1 MRPLSAS
8 SLKTYRRCPQQWKF
22 KYVDGLEEE
31 DKPFFNLGT
40 AVHAALETFH
50 DGRVAEPATVEEML
64 EAFDEAF
71 DPEAYES
78 PEEAERRR
86 ADGVKM
92 VRDFHARH
100 APDFEPALAIEKFLT
115 FELEGVTFRGYIDR
129 IDKVDDDRIRI
140 VDYKTGGSFDL
151 DRVRTD
157 PQLTLYQIGAEQ
169 KYGMEVSSLA
179 LYHVPSQTPFEVER
193 HPEEQVESVRAAV
206 REAARGIEGERFEP
220 EPGYYCKWCDFQPV
234 CPAFADEY
242 PENWEDEAP
251 EPPAPDADEARELAD
266 RYGELSAE
274 RDTIDDE
281 LSEVEDRLEA
291 FFEATGR
298 RAVAG
303 DRWRVKASR
312 REEWRIDDDEALRE
326 LLEPEGLWERVLVT
340 RPDWR
345 RKAALP
351 EADDLPEDIREA
363 ARELGYRKVFW
374 RLTPGEVA
382 EEGGQEGG
390 AVEEGDEGE
399 GGEGG

>member
-1 MRPLSAS
+1 MRALSAS

-22 KYVDGLEEE
+22 RYVDGLEEE

-50 DGRVAEPATVEEML
+50 DGRVAAPAPVEEML
-64 EAFDEAF
+64 QAFHEAF
-71 DPEAYES
+71 DPDAYGS

-92 VRDFHARH
+92 VEDFHRKH

-115 FELEGVTFRGYIDR
+115 FEVEGVTFRGYIDR

-140 VDYKTGGSFDL
+140 VDYKTGRSFDL

-169 KYGMEVSSLA
+169 KLGMEVATLA

-193 HPEEQVESVRAAV
+193 HPPERVESVRAAV
-206 REAARGIEGERFEP
+206 REAARGIQGERFEP
-220 EPGYYCKWCDFQPV
+220 EPGHYCKWCDFRPV
-234 CPAFADEY
+234 CPAFADEF
-242 PENWEDEAP
+242 PENWEQQPA
-251 EPPAPDADEARELAD
+251 PPAPTHEEAEALAD
-266 RYGELSAE
+266 RYGELKAE
-274 RDTIDDE
+274 EKTIAGE
-281 LSEVEDRLEA
+281 LSEVADRLKA
-291 FFEATGR
+291 FFEASGR

-303 DRWRVKASR
+303 DDWRVKGSR
-312 REEWRIDDDEALRE
+312 REAWRIDDDEALRE

-345 RKAALP
+345 KKAALP
-351 EADDLPEDIREA
+351 EADDLPEEIRQA
-363 ARELGYRKVFW
+363 ARELGYRKVLW
-374 RLTPGEVA
+374 RLTPGEVERDEADGA
-382 EEGGQEGG
+382 EEAEGG
-390 AVEEGDEGE
+390 
-399 GGEGG
+399 